1 MRLFVV
7 ARLLAPSAAARTRA
21 EVHQSSKRDAPPF
34 HPLVVFKRGRTGSTW
49 FADLL
54 TNEPAVAFFAHE
66 AQYCL
71 KSCAAKYHGERRML
85 RRALGAILST
95 PTCEM
100 DCNPHAHGA
109 PTCDARRVA
118 WAKGRLVD
126 HYRGPPPCVRNRI
139 VGFDANP
146 TRAPFSHNDWIAVLR
161 LPRVAPVVYVRT
173 NAVKMAVSLAHSK
186 VLVRYC
192 QTHKVV
198 NEKQMACFKAHKD
211 KLRQK
216 FRVDPTHLVE
226 VAEGLGQMW
235 VDTLRNVTAAA
246 GRKPLV
252 VYYEALQVNPK
263 REIRRL
269 FTFAGL
275 PPTTKIKAESTSKK
289 LTPEDLRATL
299 LDFGKT
305 AKFLRERR
313 PGLHDQ
319 LTDTAHRVFKVL
331 HLPGNRTESFEA
343 YEH

>member
-1 MRLFVV
+1 
-7 ARLLAPSAAARTRA
+7 
-21 EVHQSSKRDAPPF
+21 
-34 HPLVVFKRGRTGSTW
+34 
-49 FADLL
+49 
-54 TNEPAVAFFAHE
+54 
-66 AQYCL
+66 
-71 KSCAAKYHGERRML
+71 
-85 RRALGAILST
+85 
-95 PTCEM
+95 
-100 DCNPHAHGA
+100 
-109 PTCDARRVA
+109 
-118 WAKGRLVD
+118 
-126 HYRGPPPCVRNRI
+126 
-139 VGFDANP
+139 
-146 TRAPFSHNDWIAVLR
+146 
-161 LPRVAPVVYVRT
+161 
-173 NAVKMAVSLAHSK
+173 MAVSLAHSK

-211 KLRQK
+211 KLREK

-226 VAEGLGQMW
+226 HAESLGQMW

-263 REIRRL
+263 REMRRV

-275 PPTTKIKAESTSKK
+275 PPATKIKAESTSKK

-319 LTDTAHRVFKVL
+319 LTDTAHRVFKTIN
-331 HLPGNRTESFEA
+331 LPGNRTARFEE

>member
-1 MRLFVV
+1 MRF
-7 ARLLAPSAAARTRA
+7 
-21 EVHQSSKRDAPPF
+21 
-34 HPLVVFKRGRTGSTW
+34 
-49 FADLL
+49 
-54 TNEPAVAFFAHE
+54 
-66 AQYCL
+66 
-71 KSCAAKYHGERRML
+71 
-85 RRALGAILST
+85 
-95 PTCEM
+95 
-100 DCNPHAHGA
+100 
-109 PTCDARRVA
+109 
-118 WAKGRLVD
+118 
-126 HYRGPPPCVRNRI
+126 
-139 VGFDANP
+139 
-146 TRAPFSHNDWIAVLR
+146 
-161 LPRVAPVVYVRT
+161 
-173 NAVKMAVSLAHSK
+173 
-186 VLVRYC
+186 C

-246 GRKPLV
+246 GRRPLV

-319 LTDTAHRVFKVL
+319 LVDTAHRVFKRL
-331 HLPGNRTESFEA
+331 HLPGNRTARFED

>member
-1 MRLFVV
+1 M
-7 ARLLAPSAAARTRA
+7 
-21 EVHQSSKRDAPPF
+21 
-34 HPLVVFKRGRTGSTW
+34 
-49 FADLL
+49 
-54 TNEPAVAFFAHE
+54 
-66 AQYCL
+66 
-71 KSCAAKYHGERRML
+71 
-85 RRALGAILST
+85 
-95 PTCEM
+95 
-100 DCNPHAHGA
+100 
-109 PTCDARRVA
+109 
-118 WAKGRLVD
+118 
-126 HYRGPPPCVRNRI
+126 
-139 VGFDANP
+139 
-146 TRAPFSHNDWIAVLR
+146 LR
-161 LPRVAPVVYVRT
+161 LPRVAPVVYART

-319 LTDTAHRVFKVL
+319 LVDTAHRTFKTM
-331 HLPGNRTESFEA
+331 HLPGNRTARFED

>member
-1 MRLFVV
+1 M
-7 ARLLAPSAAARTRA
+7 T
-21 EVHQSSKRDAPPF
+21 
-34 HPLVVFKRGRTGSTW
+34 
-49 FADLL
+49 
-54 TNEPAVAFFAHE
+54 
-66 AQYCL
+66 
-71 KSCAAKYHGERRML
+71 
-85 RRALGAILST
+85 
-95 PTCEM
+95 
-100 DCNPHAHGA
+100 HAHGA

-118 WAKGRLVD
+118 WAKGRIVD
-126 HYRGPPPCVRNRI
+126 HYRGPPPCVRDKI

-146 TRAPFSHNDWIAVLR
+146 VRAPFSHNDWIAVLR

-173 NAVKMAVSLAHSK
+173 NSVEIRVETKADRWRGGGRVRQCHRSRGIAPSIPTQVKMAVSLAHSK

-246 GRKPLV
+246 GRRPLV

-319 LTDTAHRVFKVL
+319 LVDTAHRVFNRL
-331 HLPGNRTESFEA
+331 HLPGNRTGNFED